1 MRIAVVH
8 SFYSAKT
15 PSGENTVVRM
25 QVDALRRAGH
35 EVAIVAVHT
44 DDLSTSGNYALRAAW
59 NVASGNGVSPVEEL
73 QKFAPDVVH
82 VHNLFPNYSSKW
94 LAEWRGPIVATVHNY
109 RPVCAAGTLFRDG
122 QTCTECPEGTQ
133 LPAIVHGCYRNSRL
147 ASIPLVIKNAGGV
160 NKDPLL
166 ARCNAVV
173 FLSERSRKQ
182 YADFGFK
189 APAVFTVPNFVETS
203 SRESLQSDGRWVF
216 VGRLS
221 DEKGILPLLNSW
233 PSGAGLDVYGDGPLA
248 SEVAKLAKNQVTW
261 HGSVSREEVLGLLPG
276 KHGLVIPSVCAEQFP
291 TVYAEA
297 LAAGLPVV
305 AKTGNSAADDVAS
318 NAVGGVFHE
327 WSELPSVLRRVE
339 SDRDTF
345 SRNASRHFYAS
356 FTERQWVASITDI
369 YTSISAGVQ
378 R

>member
-1 MRIAVVH
+1 MRIAIVH
-8 SFYSAKT
+8 SFYSAKA

-35 EVAIVAVHT
+35 EVAIVAAHT

-59 NVASGNGVSPVEEL
+59 NVASGNGISPVEEL

-82 VHNLFPNYSSKW
+82 IHNLFPNYSSKW
-94 LAEWRGPIVATVHNY
+94 LKGWRGPIVATVHNY

-122 QTCTECPEGTQ
+122 QTCTDCPKGTQ
-133 LPAIVHGCYRNSRL
+133 FSAITHGCYRNSRL
-147 ASIPLVIKNAGGV
+147 ASIPLALKNAGGV
-160 NKDPLL
+160 NSDPLL
-166 ARCNAVV
+166 SRSDAVV

-189 APAVFTVPNFVETS
+189 ASAIFTVPNFVETS
-203 SRESLQSDGRWVF
+203 LRESVQSDGRWAF

-233 PSGAGLDVYGDGPLA
+233 PGGTGLDIYGDGPLA
-248 SEVAKLAKNQVTW
+248 SEVAKLAENQIAW
-261 HGSVSREEVLGLLPG
+261 HGSVSREEVLDLLPG

-297 LAAGLPVV
+297 LAAGIPVL
-305 AKTGNSAADDVAS
+305 AKTGNSAADDITSS
-318 NAVGGVFHE
+318 NVGEVFDEWGDMPRALAAVDGNRE
-327 WSELPSVLRRVE
+327 TCSQ
-339 SDRDTF
+339 
-345 SRNASRHFYAS
+345 NARKHFDQS
-356 FTERQWVASITDI
+356 FTESQWVASITKI
-369 YTSISAGVQ
+369 YDSMVAGAKG
-378 R
+378 